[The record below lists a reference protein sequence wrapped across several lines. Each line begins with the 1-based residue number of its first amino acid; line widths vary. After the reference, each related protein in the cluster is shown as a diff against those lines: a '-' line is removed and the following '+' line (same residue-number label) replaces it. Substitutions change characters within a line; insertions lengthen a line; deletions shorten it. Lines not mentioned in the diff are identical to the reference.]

1 MTIPKI
7 SLDKTAVARL
17 LNDVATL
24 GTTLHVICLTAY
36 GEEIYTLDILE
47 LLARLREDF
56 GVELPEDNENKLQAM
71 LTAVSTEAFH
81 QDVQAFNTICNTLSS
96 GDPGLDELD
105 DVTLPEMLW
114 AMFEVEVNRG
124 PDEFSP
130 SVQARLEQILASE
143 MDPESDPNPYRY
155 ASGFVED
162 QHALLMDQMVLLGI
176 PAEAVPKLP
185 APEAW
190 APDPAPLQ

>member
-1 MTIPKI
+1 MTVPTKL
-7 SLDKTAVARL
+7 SLDKTEVARL

-24 GTTLHVICLTAY
+24 GTTLHIICLTAY

-47 LLARLREDF
+47 MLARLREDF

-81 QDVQAFNTICNTLSS
+81 QDVEAFNTICNTLSS

-105 DVTLPEMLW
+105 DVTLPEMMW

-124 PDEFSP
+124 PEEISL
-130 SVQARLEQILASE
+130 SVQNRIEQIMAAE

-162 QHALLMDQMVLLGI
+162 QHALLVTQMAALGV
-176 PAEAVPKLP
+176 PANLVPKLP
-185 APEAW
+185 APDAW
-190 APDPAPLQ
+190 APDPASL

>member
-1 MTIPKI
+1 MTVPPI
-7 SLDKTAVARL
+7 SLDKLTVARL
-17 LNDVATL
+17 IGDIATL

-81 QDVQAFNTICNTLSS
+81 QDVEAFNTICNTLSS
-96 GDPGLDELD
+96 GDPGLEELD
-105 DVTLPEMLW
+105 DVTLPEMMW

-130 SVQARLEQILASE
+130 SVMSRIEQIMAAE

-162 QHALLMDQMVLLGI
+162 LHALLVDQMVALGV
-176 PAEAVPKLP
+176 PASSVPSLP
-185 APEAW
+185 APAQW
-190 APDPAPLQ
+190 APEPTL